1 MQASAAAEQL
11 DTANRQGTG
20 VQVFPSSS
28 SSSSLNADEGKD
40 ALELDKAIMGINID
54 SLAVVGEMD
63 DSFDTHGDDAIRS
76 IDQVIAQMP
85 PGSKSLET
93 ALVRVVS

>member
-28 SSSSLNADEGKD
+28 SLNADEGKD
-40 ALELDKAIMGINID
+40 ALELDKAVMGINID